1 MTNRN
6 PLQTYKETQIK
17 TATQGKLIL
26 MLYDGAIRN
35 LNSAL
40 ENMRQEHRAYDV
52 TNNFLIKTQ
61 DIITELM
68 VSLDFEQG
76 GEIARNLFNLYVFM
90 NRQLLEGNIGKKEQ
104 PLLEVRKLLTELR
117 GVWAEV
123 VTKKGLSKSAGA
135 AGGINFTG

>member
-1 MTNRN
+1 LTNRN

-35 LNSAL
+35 LNKAL

-52 TNNFLIKTQ
+52 TNNYLIKTQ

-68 VSLDFEQG
+68 VSLDFEKG
-76 GEIARNLFNLYVFM
+76 GEIAKNLFNLYVFM

-104 PLLEVRKLLTELR
+104 PLLEVRQLLSELR
-117 GVWAEV
+117 SVWAEV
-123 VTKKGLSKSAGA
+123 VTKKGVANSTGE
-135 AGGINFTG
+135 AGGIDFTG